1 MAASEE
7 YDIHIYTPACREIV
21 VNIEPSKT
29 IQELMALIQA
39 AEGIP
44 VHKQVIY
51 FNNKPLDCGKTLR
64 EYEIYSG
71 APLSLN
77 FGRLGTASFASAN

>member
-7 YDIHIYTPACREIV
+7 YDIHIYTPNYQEIV
-21 VNIEPSKT
+21 LNIEPSKT
-29 IQELMALIQA
+29 VQELMVSIQA

-44 VHKQVIY
+44 VQKQVIY

-64 EYEIYSG
+64 DYEIYSG
-71 APLSLN
+71 ASLCLN
-77 FGRLGTASFASAN
+77 FGRPGSASFGATN